1 MKQLLFIISL
11 CIGTALFAGPGLGS
25 LLNGVNDAGTM
36 HSSDGGTGIPVDGG
50 LTLVIG
56 ASLLYGAKKIK
67 EITKED

>member
-1 MKQLLFIISL
+1 MKHFLFIIAL
-11 CIGTALFAGPGLGS
+11 CIGTTLYAGPGLGS
-25 LLNGVNDAGTM
+25 LLNGVNDAGSM
-36 HSSDGGTGIPVDGG
+36 HGSDGSTGIPVDGG